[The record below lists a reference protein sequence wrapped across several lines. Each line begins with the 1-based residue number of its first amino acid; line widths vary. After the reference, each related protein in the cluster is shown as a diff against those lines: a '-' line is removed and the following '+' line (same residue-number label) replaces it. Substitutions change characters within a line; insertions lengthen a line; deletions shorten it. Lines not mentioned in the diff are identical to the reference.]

1 MDIADR
7 SPTTDRRRTPAQ
19 VALAGEVRA
28 ALAEIPPVPA
38 GLGLED
44 RFAALVAFERRLHHS
59 RLAVVSWP
67 ERYGGRGLGP
77 EDASVVAEEL
87 GRCRAPELINFVAI
101 EVIAPALMR
110 FANDEQRAR
119 WLSPMGPAEEI
130 WCQLFSEPDAGSDLA
145 ALGTRA
151 VPEGVGFVVSGQKVW
166 STWAQFSRWGLLLA
180 RTGST
185 ESRHRGI
192 SAFVVD
198 MSLPG
203 IEVRPLTTMTG
214 DAEFAE
220 VHFDRVVLPPDS
232 LVGELH
238 GGWAVAMHML
248 GNERGPYAIRRASVV
263 RSMVQDVL
271 SSARSAEL
279 SSVHRHR
286 VVDVYIKL
294 VLLDLRIAQVVNQ
307 LSAGHAPGPEAAITK
322 VLLTNAE
329 QAACA
334 ARLDSLGVGGIAL
347 RPGDQEGVA
356 LRDAYLYSRAAS
368 IYGGSVQVQRNIISE
383 RLLGLPADARPG

>member
-1 MDIADR
+1 MDIDDR
-7 SPTTDRRRTPAQ
+7 SATTDRPRTPAQ
-19 VALAGEVRA
+19 VALAGEVQA
-28 ALAEIPPVPA
+28 ALAEITPVAA

-44 RFAALVAFERRLHHS
+44 RFAALVAFERRLHQS

-77 EDASVVAEEL
+77 EDAAVVAEEL

-110 FANDEQRAR
+110 FADDKQRAR
-119 WLSPMGPAEEI
+119 WLPPMGPATEI

-145 ALGTRA
+145 AIRTRA

-166 STWAQFSRWGLLLA
+166 STWAQFSHWGLLLA
-180 RTGST
+180 RTGTT

-203 IEVRPLTTMTG
+203 IEISPLTTMTG

-220 VHFDRVVLPPDS
+220 VHFDRVVLSPDS
-232 LVGELH
+232 LVGELD

-263 RSMVQDVL
+263 RGIVHDVL
-271 SSARSAEL
+271 STARSAEL
-279 SSVHRHR
+279 SSAQRHR

-294 VLLDLRIAQVVNQ
+294 VLLDLRIGQVVAQ
-307 LSAGHAPGPEAAITK
+307 LSAGRAPGPEAAITK
-322 VLLTNAE
+322 VLLTKAE
-329 QAACA
+329 QAACSV
-334 ARLDSLGVGGIAL
+334 RLDPLGVGAIAL

-368 IYGGSVQVQRNIISE
+368 IYGGSAQVQRNIISE